1 MNKETRKKV
10 RLIVRAFL
18 CANKGKSYTS
28 KELCEFVNSNGFGVG
43 DGVMS
48 AEMGRA
54 LNGNYC
60 QRHNIDRA
68 RSSGRN
74 VWHYKVVN

>member
-10 RLIVRAFL
+10 RWIVKAFL

-28 KELCEFVNSNGFGVG
+28 KELCDFVNVNFNIG

-48 AEMGRA
+48 GERGRA
-54 LNGNYC
+54 LDGSFC
-60 QRHNIDRA
+60 SRQGIDRV

-74 VWHYKVVN
+74 VWHYGVAEK

>member
-1 MNKETRKKV
+1 MNKDTKRKV

-28 KELCEFVNSNGFGVG
+28 KELCEFVNGNDFGIK

-48 AEMGRA
+48 SEMGRA
-54 LNGNYC
+54 LNSQFCWQYG
-60 QRHNIDRA
+60 IDRT
-68 RSSGRN
+68 RKSGRN
-74 VWHYKVVN
+74 VWHYSVVD

>member
-10 RLIVRAFL
+10 RWIVKAFL

-28 KELCEFVNSNGFGVG
+28 KELCQFVNDNDFGINM
-43 DGVMS
+43 GVMS

-54 LNGNYC
+54 LNGQFC
-60 QRHNIDRA
+60 WKEGITRS

-74 VWHYKVVN
+74 VWYYSVVE